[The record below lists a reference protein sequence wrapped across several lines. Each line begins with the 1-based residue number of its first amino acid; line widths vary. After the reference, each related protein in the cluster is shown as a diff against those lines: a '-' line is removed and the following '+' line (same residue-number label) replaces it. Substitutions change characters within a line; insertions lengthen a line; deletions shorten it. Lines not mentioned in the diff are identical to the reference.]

1 MLNFILKNRQNACAA
16 HMYIDKGHESTYA
29 DGCLRKRLLSM
40 LLATTGDSIMEM
52 QK

>member
-1 MLNFILKNRQNACAA
+1 MLNFLLKNRQNACAA
-16 HMYIDKGHESTYA
+16 HMYIYKGAESTYA